1 MAERGDLN
9 PGSAKTSLYKGN
21 CRYRL
26 YYGELSNFPLEALRS
41 RAKHKKWRK
50 TVARSRPTSPF
61 TFFDFD
67 WCRDTENQLALN
79 RLHQPN
85 QLALVYG
92 VIKMRIF
99 LPGSVRIVN
108 LPKDE

>member
-1 MAERGDLN
+1 VE
-9 PGSAKTSLYKGN
+9 TSLYKGN

-26 YYGELSNFPLEALRS
+26 YDGELSNFPLEALRS
-41 RAKHKKWRK
+41 RAMHKNWRK
-50 TVARSRPTSPF
+50 TVARSSSTSPF
-61 TFFDFD
+61 TLFDSD